1 MHAAVPLELDDTHM
15 MVWLDKKFSNA
26 NCRDRRKVSAI
37 TQRKAADF
45 ENNMGRGIL
54 RCRDKISLGAET
66 LRKHPRR
73 PCSEF
78 QRVSPS

>member
-1 MHAAVPLELDDTHM
+1 M

-54 RCRDKISLGAET
+54 RCRDKIFRAPKRWASTRAGLAQSFSAY
-66 LRKHPRR
+66 RHP
-73 PCSEF
+73 
-78 QRVSPS
+78 